1 MIVKT
6 SPPSTPGLSRPI
18 GQGDID
24 RLAYFGRG
32 TLEFIIKQHLKR
44 SHPNENLGELD
55 SRHQNIFCNAQLA
68 KWTAMYSTEI
78 SGGKEWNI
86 ESKGQQKQAA
96 TMFTAYVEA
105 LLEEHDISRIE
116 HWISRLIRG
125 EEDIVEVK
133 SPQPGDSGSPAVD
146 PTSTLRPSN
155 STSTSVST
163 MTNGTRHTNGS
174 PSIGLGLP
182 GSVGPVIL
190 PGVDA
195 SASTSSGVG
204 IGVGV
209 DPPPGYDPPQ
219 RVPSGSSQ
227 LNLSPDIHVTD
238 SVDTESA
245 YSSGPGA
252 QNDFNNLMAAK
263 SIQVRW
269 VTTSEGPQND
279 IRWEVKILHGIWVV
293 GRGAGASKS
302 RAREAA
308 AADALSRFEG

>member
-44 SHPNENLGELD
+44 SHPDENLGELE

-68 KWTAMYSTEI
+68 KWTAMYSSEI
-78 SGGKEWNI
+78 SGGKEWNV

-105 LLEEHDISRIE
+105 LLEEHDIPRIE

-125 EEDIVEVK
+125 EEDIVEMK
-133 SPQPGDSGSPAVD
+133 SPQPGEGGNPTVD
-146 PTSTLRPSN
+146 PTSTSRRSN
-155 STSTSVST
+155 SISASVSG
-163 MTNGTRHTNGS
+163 MTNGTRHINGS

-182 GSVGPVIL
+182 GGGGPGIIPGASV
-190 PGVDA
+190 
-195 SASTSSGVG
+195 SATTSSGVG
-204 IGVGV
+204 VSV

-219 RVPSGSSQ
+219 RAPSASSQ
-227 LNLSPDIHVTD
+227 SNLSPDLHTTD
-238 SVDTESA
+238 TADAESA
-245 YSSGPGA
+245 YSSSPGA

-263 SIQVRW
+263 SVQVRW
-269 VTTSEGPQND
+269 VTSSEGPPND
-279 IRWEVKILHGIWVV
+279 IRWEVKILSGLWVV
-293 GRGAGASKS
+293 GRGAGPSKS